1 MSFSLKHKL
10 FASLLLIGL
19 LAVSM
24 TSYLGYTRAKTALE
38 RSIFTHLTSVREARA
53 DQIES
58 YFKSISDEA
67 KVLASTRM
75 AVEASKQFRVAI
87 QKIDQLP
94 PDPKL
99 HAELARFYEEN
110 FFPKLRESLE
120 IRPVLKDYL
129 PKTEGAYHLQY
140 SYLVKNPF
148 PPEKRQLLDRAEE
161 KDDYNATHAI
171 YHPLFRHFIDTLGFY
186 DLLII
191 DPETGQVIYSVMKEP
206 DFGTNLLRGP
216 YRNSSLAA
224 AVTKCIARGPHGGV
238 CAQDFAPYAPSF
250 GIPGA
255 FLAVP
260 VTDQGKTIAIF
271 ALQISIVE
279 IDRVMTANRG
289 WERNGLG
296 KSGETYLVGPDHLL
310 RSSSRFFIDDR
321 ENYLKALEE
330 MNVAP
335 ARIAAIKRYGTPILQ
350 QEVNTKAADEALA
363 GVEGLSIIKDY
374 RGIPVLSSYK
384 RCSILG
390 MNWALLAEIDV
401 AEAFAPIVELRRE
414 LILLSAAV
422 LLVMLV
428 GAGWLTSVLLRPVH
442 ALTMGAVKMAAGD
455 RSVYIPV
462 QSKDE
467 LGRLTDSF
475 NTMVSCIREQTEVIE
490 QKNRANEALLL
501 NILPG
506 PIADRLRD
514 GEEKIADH
522 FAEVSVLF
530 ADIVGFT
537 QIASKLPPNAVV
549 ELLNG
554 LFTRFDTAARELGIE
569 KIKTI
574 GDSYMAVCGMTT
586 AHNDHAARITNMGV
600 RMLHICHEHSLQ
612 HNVTVRL
619 RIGINSGP
627 VVAGVIGS
635 DKFIYDLWGDT
646 VNLASRMESHGTSD
660 TIQVTRS
667 VYEKLKNQFPFE
679 ARGPIEV
686 RGKGMLETWILKV

>member
-1 MSFSLKHKL
+1 MGFSLKHKL

-19 LAVSM
+19 AAVSM

-38 RSIFTHLTSVREARA
+38 SSIFNHLTSVREARA

-58 YFKSISDEA
+58 YFNSIGREA
-67 KVLASTRM
+67 EVLAATRM
-75 AVEASKQFRVAI
+75 ALEASRQFRSAI
-87 QKIDQLP
+87 QKIDRLP
-94 PDPKL
+94 PDPKI
-99 HAELARFYEEN
+99 HAELARFYEESY
-110 FFPKLRESLE
+110 FPKLRESLG
-120 IRPVLKDYL
+120 IRPVLKEYL
-129 PKTEGAYHLQY
+129 PVTEGAYHLQDDY
-140 SYLVKNPF
+140 IIKNPF
-148 PPEKRQLLDRAEE
+148 PLGKRQLLDQADE

-224 AVTKCIARGPHGGV
+224 AVTKCMARGPQGGV

-250 GIPGA
+250 GIPAA

-260 VTDQGKTIAIF
+260 VVDQGKIIAIF
-271 ALQISIVE
+271 ALQISMDE

-296 KSGETYLVGPDHLL
+296 KTGETYLVGKDHLL

-321 ENYLKALEE
+321 ENYFKALTE
-330 MNVAP
+330 MNVSP
-335 ARIAAIKRYGTPILQ
+335 QRIEAIRRYGTPILQ
-350 QEVNTKAADEALA
+350 QEVKTKAADTALA

-384 RCSILG
+384 LCSVLG

-401 AEAFAPIVELRRE
+401 AEAFAPVVQLRRE
-414 LILLSAAV
+414 LVLLSAAV
-422 LLVMLV
+422 LLIVLL
-428 GAGWLTSVLLRPVH
+428 GAGWLTSVLLRPIH
-442 ALTMGAVKMAAGD
+442 ALTVGAVKMAAGD
-455 RSVYIPV
+455 RSVHIPV

-490 QKNRANEALLL
+490 QKNRDNEALLL

-506 PIADRLRD
+506 PIADRLRG

-537 QIASKLPPNAVV
+537 EISSKLPPNDVV

-554 LFTRFDTAARELGIE
+554 LFTRFDTAAHELGIE

-574 GDSYMAVCGMTT
+574 GDSYMAVCGMTN
-586 AHNDHAARITNMGV
+586 AHKDHAARIMNMAV
-600 RMLHICHEHSLQ
+600 RLIHISREHSLQ
-612 HNVTVRL
+612 HKVTVRL
-619 RIGINSGP
+619 RIGVNSGP

-646 VNLASRMESHGTSD
+646 VNLASRMESHGTPD
-660 TIQVTRS
+660 MIQVTRA

-679 ARGPIEV
+679 PRGPIEV
-686 RGKGMLETWILKV
+686 RGKGLLETWILKV